1 MESERATELKGGA
14 VDEAKWKERYIV
26 QLVKGGLDKESA
38 EDTYLAGL
46 DCHDFAG
53 CPEGAAEGELSYWN
67 E

>member
-1 MESERATELKGGA
+1 